1 MSSAPSPP
9 AAGTEA
15 LREEFSALYGRHHQE
30 IADYVRRRTGN
41 RHATEDLVADVFVSA
56 LQAYPR
62 WRDRGIPIRFWLLR
76 IATHAVN
83 RWARGRRRLRPVR
96 LDDEPAE
103 RERSP
108 ANPDAARVT
117 EALLTLPPRRQS
129 VLVLHHVQEL
139 GVREI
144 AAILGCREGTVKSR
158 LARARAAFRDHLIRL
173 RRSDDRSS

>member
-1 MSSAPSPP
+1 M
-9 AAGTEA
+9 
-15 LREEFSALYGRHHQE
+15 
-30 IADYVRRRTGN
+30 
-41 RHATEDLVADVFVSA
+41 
-56 LQAYPR
+56 
-62 WRDRGIPIRFWLLR
+62 
-76 IATHAVN
+76 
-83 RWARGRRRLRPVR
+83 
-96 LDDEPAE
+96 
-103 RERSP
+103 
-108 ANPDAARVT
+108 T